1 MTVASCLNSLNTGPR
16 PQHYKA
22 SKPSIQ
28 QSLHSVAI
36 ACAHSRPHGRDGGA
50 EAARRAAIQA
60 RLDGHTPH
68 GVIAALQSARAPTA
82 GFAGEP
88 VTANAAHPTAAE
100 IKELNDYRTKVANAE
115 GFTAENNSDEGGDG
129 SGYRIV
135 INDGIAAAQSVF
147 HLHVH
152 VIGGRD
158 MTWPPG

>member
-1 MTVASCLNSLNTGPR
+1 MVHEDDKCL
-16 PQHYKA
+16 A
-22 SKPSIQ
+22 F
-28 QSLHSVAI
+28 
-36 ACAHSRPHGRDGGA
+36 RD
-50 EAARRAAIQA
+50 IN
-60 RLDGHTPH
+60 P
-68 GVIAALQSARAPTA
+68 VAPTHVLVIPKHREGLTQLRMA
-82 GFAGEP
+82 DAEHKDILGHLL
-88 VTANAAHPTAAE
+88 VVAA
-100 IKELNDYRTKVANAE
+100 KVANAE